1 VLVVATAETIVVE
14 AGMVEVADVGTSAI
28 PVTLV
33 MSPTGAPLP
42 PPDAGD
48 ELTEGPEPLQT
59 VAEGVMTFVTVPAPE
74 YASDM
79 EEADPVQGL
88 LVTSVVISDEIWFSD
103 GDETVSEEPD
113 ASVAEKLLLLTTMD

>member
-1 VLVVATAETIVVE
+1 
-14 AGMVEVADVGTSAI
+14 
-28 PVTLV
+28 
-33 MSPTGAPLP
+33 
-42 PPDAGD
+42 
-48 ELTEGPEPLQT
+48 
-59 VAEGVMTFVTVPAPE
+59 MTFVTVPAPE